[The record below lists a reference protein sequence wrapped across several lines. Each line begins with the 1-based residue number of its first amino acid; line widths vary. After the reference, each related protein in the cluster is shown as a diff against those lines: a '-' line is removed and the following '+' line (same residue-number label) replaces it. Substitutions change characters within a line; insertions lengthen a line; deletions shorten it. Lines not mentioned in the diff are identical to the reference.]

1 MNFII
6 IMVFLGILAFLL
18 NNNENKNSISPKLPV
33 VQEEKKTDDER
44 FLEALTNV
52 SAADKVILKN
62 VTEKWSLNK
71 YIIDDKINDKLTK
84 IAKDVINKTGIN
96 SGNHFHIKS
105 IDHVYIM
112 KDKDKNFRA
121 IMSFFVHDVRNFHTI
136 KIILDIVSINKIIYI
151 NHIDIDESGIKNVIK
166 NYDIRL
172 NSHGILSNYNMFDE
186 DTRILLDNYYRTNY
200 KVVELSQDDYIT
212 NRSSLFTLDQLV
224 DDYLPANVPTKDSPM
239 FCDKYSFDWDSSST
253 LLKNNKDCSI
263 QNPSIRSYPNTPY
276 FAPGVVT
283 NNVDQNKYDWLYE
296 IDRGHTLP

>member
-186 DTRILLDNYYRTNY
+186 DTRILLDNYYRTN
-200 KVVELSQDDYIT
+200 
-212 NRSSLFTLDQLV
+212 
-224 DDYLPANVPTKDSPM
+224 VPTKDSPM